1 MARYNILEDLE
12 FSADREIE
20 EIIFENEKIKVIR
33 ICSLDQATDFYD
45 QDQLEVVKI
54 VNGRARLEIE
64 GEILDLKEG
73 DILPIHPHQIHRVL
87 SQDHAVW
94 LCIFLK

>member
-1 MARYNILEDLE
+1 MKVYNIFDNLV
-12 FSADREIE
+12 FSKDREIE
-20 EIIFENEKIKVIR
+20 EIIFENDQVKIIK

-45 QDQLEVVKI
+45 QDQLEIVKI
-54 VNGRARLEIE
+54 VRGRASLEID

-73 DILPIHPHQIHRVL
+73 DILPIHPHQIHKVL